1 MLFSRCVHFSKNSIA
16 RKSQVKKKRN
26 NPQRERRALRQEKAK
41 ATTPV
46 ARPRGGISFVRF
58 RVVPSAFGDGRG
70 TLQWIWKRVRT
81 VVEQVFGKGLRSTN
95 KTALTTVRSER
106 PNPLCEL
113 AAYPAQQV
121 PVAAGEGTPTPRDAC
136 EGITAEER
144 DTFLRIVEASWLIKR
159 HHDFHLWLQGEIQ
172 HFIRHEV
179 LISAHGYFDT
189 WQLKLDI
196 ISSLPGVRT
205 HLLAHCSIDDI
216 LKALFERWVNNERRP
231 FVLDSLQELAPGD
244 VECQCPLHTV
254 LRNTKS
260 VLVHGVRNERGNCGS
275 LYVALHSASV
285 TQGCMSGCFSRA
297 PCFVLDSLITQIDIA
312 SRTLASL
319 PSGKTTPTAFRDGGP
334 FSLSEREREI
344 LEWVCKG
351 KTNFE
356 TGMILDISSFTVK
369 NHIKRIFQKIGA
381 NNRVQA
387 VTIYKEQI
395 ANAEN
400 GWRR

>member
-1 MLFSRCVHFSKNSIA
+1 MA
-16 RKSQVKKKRN
+16 
-26 NPQRERRALRQEKAK
+26 
-41 ATTPV
+41 
-46 ARPRGGISFVRF
+46 
-58 RVVPSAFGDGRG
+58 
-70 TLQWIWKRVRT
+70 
-81 VVEQVFGKGLRSTN
+81 EQVFGKVLRSPN
-95 KTALTTVRSER
+95 KTVLTTVRSER
-106 PNPLCEL
+106 PNSLCEP
-113 AAYPAQQV
+113 AADPAQQV
-121 PVAAGEGTPTPRDAC
+121 HVAAGDGMPAAHDAC

-144 DTFLRIVEASWLIKR
+144 NTFLRIVEASWLIKR
-159 HHDFHLWLQGEIQ
+159 HRDFHLWLQGEIQ

-189 WQLKLDI
+189 WQLKLDV

-205 HLLAHCSIDDI
+205 HLLAHCDIDDI
-216 LKALFERWVNNERRP
+216 LKELFDRWVNNERRP
-231 FVLDSLQELAPGD
+231 FVLDSLQGLGPND
-244 VECQCPLHTV
+244 VKCQCPLHTV

-275 LYVALHSASV
+275 LYVALHSAKIS
-285 TQGCMSGCFSRA
+285 QGCMSGCFSGA
-297 PCFVLDSLITQIDIA
+297 PCFLLDSLITQIDMV
-312 SRTLASL
+312 SRKLASL
-319 PSGKTTPTAFRDGGP
+319 PSGKTRPAAFRNGGP

-344 LEWVCKG
+344 LKWVCKG

-356 TGMILDISSFTVK
+356 TGVILDISSFTVK

-387 VTIYKEQI
+387 VTIYREQF